1 MRCSSF
7 VLTCVELGTAAPAK
21 VPNDSD
27 AQGIGGHFADVD
39 EPVTNVTRQLNAQ
52 LAMTASWMVVRLLVI
67 GAAMDHVNDLDPLD
81 ELFNRDP
88 GGQPGG
94 PRRTGAAGGSARRS
108 TTEQTSTNGEDGAQ
122 LYQQR
127 SPDQIR
133 VTCRRYIQAVTKTAG
148 MNRSGLGSRTT
159 TRA

>member
-21 VPNDSD
+21 APKDSD

-94 PRRTGAAGGSARRS
+94 PRHERGLQVEALDVRQRSKRPRTEKTGHSS
-108 TTEQTSTNGEDGAQ
+108 TSSGAQ
-122 LYQQR
+122 
-127 SPDQIR
+127 I
-133 VTCRRYIQAVTKTAG
+133 
-148 MNRSGLGSRTT
+148 RSG
-159 TRA
+159 